1 MHLPQ
6 LRHLKIK
13 ASELWLGLSG
23 SIGEE
28 DVSLGSNSP
37 HPEMGEGTGVASD
50 ANSHLANR
58 GSALT
63 WSSTS
68 NVSELFVAA
77 LILRHSH

>member
-1 MHLPQ
+1 M
-6 LRHLKIK
+6 
-13 ASELWLGLSG
+13 
-23 SIGEE
+23 
-28 DVSLGSNSP
+28 SLGSNSP

-68 NVSELFVAA
+68 NVSKLFVAA